1 MSVQIAPI
9 ELATRVSASPSLL
22 VAADFDGTLS
32 PLSRHH
38 AHAEPAPGAVAAL
51 DRLSELP
58 GTHVAV
64 VSGRGLADVRA
75 RLGSHDRWDMF
86 GSHGAESRAGACH
99 PISGDMRVRLDA
111 LEARV
116 TKLRAR
122 FAELVVESKPRG
134 VAVHFRALSS
144 RDATA
149 AEAAAL
155 EIAAD
160 FPQLGL
166 QSGSKVLEFLA
177 DRVTKADALASLR
190 ARHEVTDVAFIG
202 DDLTDEHAFRSMQPS
217 DFAIKVG
224 PGETAA
230 RFRLPSVEAVV
241 DFLTVLASL
250 RDRSP
255 NDRVPT
261 ERISASEPV
270 RGGSSGTLGAHRSQR
285 DSRGGRP

>member
-1 MSVQIAPI
+1 M
-9 ELATRVSASPSLL
+9 
-22 VAADFDGTLS
+22 
-32 PLSRHH
+32 
-38 AHAEPAPGAVAAL
+38 
-51 DRLSELP
+51 
-58 GTHVAV
+58 
-64 VSGRGLADVRA
+64 
-75 RLGSHDRWDMF
+75 
-86 GSHGAESRAGACH
+86 
-99 PISGDMRVRLDA
+99 
-111 LEARV
+111 
-116 TKLRAR
+116 
-122 FAELVVESKPRG
+122 
-134 VAVHFRALSS
+134 AVHFRALGS

-177 DRVTKADALASLR
+177 DRITKADALASLR
-190 ARHEVTDVAFIG
+190 TRHDVTDVVFIG

-241 DFLTVLASL
+241 EFLTVLATL

-270 RGGSSGTLGAHRSQR
+270 RGGSSGTPGAHGSQR